1 MPVMKTNR
9 LLSYMIH
16 DKYAIVSKDKNG
28 KTAERVP
35 YCVLKEMYFFIKYGR
50 RVKMK
55 VNGKRRYSK
64 DFQQVELEVPCVF
77 SVSSEHEKC

>member
-1 MPVMKTNR
+1 
-9 LLSYMIH
+9 
-16 DKYAIVSKDKNG
+16 
-28 KTAERVP
+28 
-35 YCVLKEMYFFIKYGR
+35 
-50 RVKMK
+50 MK